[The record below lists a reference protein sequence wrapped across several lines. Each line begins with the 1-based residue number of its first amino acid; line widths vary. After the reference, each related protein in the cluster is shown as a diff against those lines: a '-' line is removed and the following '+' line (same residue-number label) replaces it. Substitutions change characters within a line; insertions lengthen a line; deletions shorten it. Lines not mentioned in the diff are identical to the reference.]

1 MQSSYGLP
9 GDNEGQIAFVPATPT
24 RRLHTRKGC
33 HPHVTLTCS
42 VALLALHGHDAEEV
56 SMTDIPRHPAFYLAL
71 IFGLAVIVGVLAF
84 AMSGGRL
91 PGTVN
96 SPSADV
102 SGKTAQ

>member
-1 MQSSYGLP
+1 
-9 GDNEGQIAFVPATPT
+9 
-24 RRLHTRKGC
+24 
-33 HPHVTLTCS
+33 
-42 VALLALHGHDAEEV
+42 
-56 SMTDIPRHPAFYLAL
+56 MTDIPRHPAFYLAL

>member
-1 MQSSYGLP
+1 MRFAIAPYAGATAAPISRRYLLSSP
-9 GDNEGQIAFVPATPT
+9 
-24 RRLHTRKGC
+24 C
-33 HPHVTLTCS
+33 HWNLLVG
-42 VALLALHGHDAEEV
+42 VARFTGHMTHEEV
-56 SMTDIPRHPAFYLAL
+56 SMIDIPRNPAFYLVL
-71 IFGLAVIVGVLAF
+71 ICGLAVIVGVLAF